1 MTGRHQSKKGWV
13 CPLCKLA
20 RGPDYHD
27 PCIRNLPGVTN
38 GCCGHGGNGDTQ
50 GYLYFE
56 NGVCIQF
63 NVTSISY
70 DDDRPRINVPGDAL
84 GEGARGKDD

>member
-1 MTGRHQSKKGWV
+1 MTERHQFKKGWV

-27 PCIRNLPGVTN
+27 PCIRNLPGVKY
-38 GCCGHGGNGDTQ
+38 GCCGHGGHGDTQ

-56 NGVCIQF
+56 NGVCIHF

-70 DDDRPRINVPGDAL
+70 DDDRPRINVPGDVH
-84 GEGARGKDD
+84 GETAPGKN